1 MYQYAPTMSAS
12 GNSANI
18 NGRRSD
24 FFAAST
30 LSDPGLGGGPTSL
43 TSVSRLPGFKTLT
56 SGGAAWLKGDAS
68 FAASARRPS
77 RRTMS
82 SRRPAPS
89 CGELSASFNLFSRLA
104 MVCSFLP
111 CNRRFACSGEVLF
124 QRLQGFQEMPSVAL
138 RNANECFPAGDIVVF
153 TCSFQSG
160 ARGRHK
166 MEKPSAAVSRIRI
179 PSDQPQHLQL
189 VDDATERDRF
199 DFDKLSE
206 SRLIDALV

>member
-1 MYQYAPTMSAS
+1 
-12 GNSANI
+12 
-18 NGRRSD
+18 
-24 FFAAST
+24 
-30 LSDPGLGGGPTSL
+30 
-43 TSVSRLPGFKTLT
+43 
-56 SGGAAWLKGDAS
+56 
-68 FAASARRPS
+68 
-77 RRTMS
+77 
-82 SRRPAPS
+82 
-89 CGELSASFNLFSRLA
+89 
-104 MVCSFLP
+104 
-111 CNRRFACSGEVLF
+111 
-124 QRLQGFQEMPSVAL
+124 MPSVAL

-206 SRLIDALV
+206 SRLIDALVFREVGQNLPLRSGETTRVLLEPLLQQAGYVVQQEGERRWI